1 MYLPKLY
8 EFLQFNSL
16 DLFFVFLL
24 ETNIKKWYFK
34 QKGGIFMN
42 KIKKALL
49 STSKNLAISSLKR
62 DANSTTCTAI
72 YQPKAPASLDKF
84 KKHID

>member
-1 MYLPKLY
+1 
-8 EFLQFNSL
+8 
-16 DLFFVFLL
+16 
-24 ETNIKKWYFK
+24 
-34 QKGGIFMN
+34 MN

>member
-1 MYLPKLY
+1 
-8 EFLQFNSL
+8 
-16 DLFFVFLL
+16 
-24 ETNIKKWYFK
+24 
-34 QKGGIFMN
+34 MN

-49 STSKNLAISSLKR
+49 SASKSLATSSLKR
-62 DANSTTCTAI
+62 NANSTTCTAV